1 MSRKFTVK
9 ENILLL
15 ICACLFLGIFYYQAV
30 WKSTAKM
37 METYNVINLEDEL
50 LAVQLKAQKLVQMQ
64 KVLKEN
70 DGQSGGLLLDY
81 NNLENEIT
89 EINSIL
95 SKAKTFNLN
104 FDNATT
110 DGSIVRRNI
119 NITFTTGDYDTAKE
133 MIQSLKN
140 CKYKCLIRDVNLSA
154 TEGGLQTSKNI
165 NVSLQVTFF
174 EGVSDSVSSAGLQE
188 IKPEN

>member
-15 ICACLFLGIFYYQAV
+15 ICTCLFLGIFYYQAV
-30 WKSTAKM
+30 WKSTEKM
-37 METYNVINLEDEL
+37 MDTYNVLELEDEL
-50 LAVQLKAQKLVQMQ
+50 LAVQLKARKLIQMQ
-64 KVLKEN
+64 KELKEN
-70 DGQSGGLLLDY
+70 EGKSSGLLLDY

-95 SKAKTFNLN
+95 SEAKTFNLN
-104 FDNATT
+104 FDNATS

-119 NITFTTGDYDTAKE
+119 YITFTTGDYDTAKE

-140 CKYKCLIRDVNLSA
+140 SKYKCLIRDINLSA
-154 TEGGLQTSKNI
+154 TEGGLQTSKSI

-174 EGVSDSVSSAGLQE
+174 EAVSDSVSTAGLQE
-188 IKPEN
+188 IKTDD

>member
-9 ENILLL
+9 ENVLLL

-37 METYNVINLEDEL
+37 MDKYNVIELEDDL
-50 LAVQLKAQKLVQMQ
+50 LVVQLKAQKLIQMQ
-64 KVLKEN
+64 KELKNSE
-70 DGQSGGLLLDY
+70 GQSEGLLLDY

-119 NITFTTGDYDTAKE
+119 YITFTTEDYDTAKE
-133 MIQSLKN
+133 IIQSLKN
-140 CKYKCLIRDVNLSA
+140 CKYKSLIRDINLSA
-154 TEGGLQTSKNI
+154 MEGGLQTSKNI

-174 EGVSDSVSSAGLQE
+174 EGVSDSVSTAGLQE
-188 IKPEN
+188 IKSEN

>member
-1 MSRKFTVK
+1 
-9 ENILLL
+9 
-15 ICACLFLGIFYYQAV
+15 
-30 WKSTAKM
+30 M

-50 LAVQLKAQKLVQMQ
+50 LAVQLKAQKLIQMQ

-70 DGQSGGLLLDY
+70 EGQSGGLLLDY

-188 IKPEN
+188 IKSEN